1 MNKKTARLR
10 RARKTRMKISD
21 LKVVR
26 LCVLRTNNHIY
37 AQIIDPSGSEVLAS
51 ASTLDKEIRNQVK
64 FGSNSESAAVVG
76 KYIAERARSVGIE
89 EVAFDRSGFQYHGR
103 IKALAEAARNN
114 GLKF

>member
-37 AQIIDPSGSEVLAS
+37 AQIIDPSGSGVLAS

-64 FGSNSESAAVVG
+64 SGSN
-76 KYIAERARSVGIE
+76 
-89 EVAFDRSGFQYHGR
+89 R
-103 IKALAEAARNN
+103 IRCGCGQIYCRKSQISRN
-114 GLKF
+114 

>member
-64 FGSNSESAAVVG
+64 SGSNSESAAVVG
-76 KYIAERARSVGIE
+76 K
-89 EVAFDRSGFQYHGR
+89 
-103 IKALAEAARNN
+103 
-114 GLKF
+114 GLN